1 MTING
6 MLVGLLVFGFLGGMI
21 GALTGHGSILGF
33 GEEFICVNTRGE
45 GSVATGPS
53 WLLPHPG
60 VSVMTTGYRL
70 CTDHP
75 SVAQSWWY
83 SLERLPGTATGIVV
97 VLTTFLILRQAQ
109 IRGLYTPGFAAKL
122 RFLGWFLVVEGLVQ
136 EPVESFAAHK
146 LWDTMAGGS
155 ISLNQNIGWLELFAG
170 LALLSLARI
179 MRVGAAMREDLE
191 GVV

>member
-1 MTING
+1 MTVNG
-6 MLVGLLVFGFLGGMI
+6 MLVGLLVCGFLGGVI

-33 GEEFICVNTRGE
+33 GEDFICVDTSSE
-45 GSVATGPS
+45 ASAATDTF
-53 WLLPHPG
+53 WLSPHPG
-60 VSVMTTGYRL
+60 VNVMTTGYRL

-83 SLERLPGTATGIVV
+83 SLERLPSTATGIVV
-97 VLTTFLILRQAQ
+97 VLTTFLTLRQAQ
-109 IRGLYTPGFAAKL
+109 IRGLYTPGFASKL
-122 RFLGWFLVVEGLVQ
+122 RFLGWFLVIEGLVQ

-146 LWDTMAGGS
+146 LWHTMADGS
-155 ISLNQNIGWLELFAG
+155 ISLGQNIGWLELLAG

-179 MRVGAAMREDLE
+179 MRVGSAMREDLE